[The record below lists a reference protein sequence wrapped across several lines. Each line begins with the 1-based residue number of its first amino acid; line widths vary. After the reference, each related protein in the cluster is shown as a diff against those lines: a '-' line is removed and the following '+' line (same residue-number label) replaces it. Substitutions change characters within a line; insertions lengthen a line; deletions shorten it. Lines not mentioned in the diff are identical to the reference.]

1 MSPAP
6 PRGETM
12 YGSGIFSQEYF
23 DTWYLHL
30 IVFWF
35 LDKPALLKCLFIC
48 KDSDTESF
56 EV

>member
-6 PRGETM
+6 PVEKQCTVV
-12 YGSGIFSQEYF
+12 EYF

-30 IVFWF
+30 IVLWF